1 MVVAISAIVIA
12 VAVPITRRSLDRQ
25 SVTATGTRLVSF
37 IADARSTA
45 RTIGTVLL
53 TPVGGNTFSHCLG
66 LRTDVVGTTA
76 ATHIFAPES
85 GVVITGG
92 PDVSGLT
99 ILPSGEFDASGSGYL
114 GVQGGFSENAAFVT
128 FNAAGTAT
136 LSEAAPSGQLAST
149 NLGESTVALLGGLG
163 LSTGSTGTSSGSS
176 GGSAGTS
183 GGTSAGSTGT
193 SGGASGGSTGTA
205 SGTSAGSTGTSSG
218 ASGGSAGTLAPAAS
232 GSYLEAGASAGG
244 GSVAPIAA
252 PTALPGRSAG
262 SFLHAPELAVLRSSL
277 QSTISA
283 ASVTQ
288 AVQRVGGP

>member
-1 MVVAISAIVIA
+1 MFLSKRRGLSQLEIIMVVAISAIVLA

-25 SVTATGTRLVSF
+25 SVTATGARLVSF

-53 TPVGGNTFSHCLG
+53 TPVGGTTFSHCLG
-66 LRTDVVGTTA
+66 LRTDVVGTTS

-99 ILPSGEFDASGSGYL
+99 ILPSGDFDANGSGYL

-136 LSEAAPSGQLAST
+136 MTEKAPSDQLSST

-163 LSTGSTGTSSGSS
+163 LSTGSTGTSSG
-176 GGSAGTS
+176 
-183 GGTSAGSTGT
+183 
-193 SGGASGGSTGTA
+193 
-205 SGTSAGSTGTSSG
+205 TSAGSTGTSSG
-218 ASGGSAGTLAPAAS
+218 TSGGSAGTLAPAAS
-232 GSYLEAGASAGG
+232 GSYLEAGAGAGG

-262 SFLHAPELAVLRSSL
+262 SFLHAPDLAVLRSSL

-288 AVQRVGGP
+288 AVQQVGGP